1 MGFQLRKSSRSASR
15 SRFEL
20 RRRISKNVAIPAAWR
35 VGGSSPWRLLA
46 AARSGEL
53 AGAAAARAKQRPL
66 WIVAQRGAVEEAD
79 AGAVA
84 GDGNQGRERS
94 GRGKRDRR
102 RDIPRDCDG
111 RASRAVPPLS
121 RSRTHS
127 RRFRRRHRRGFC
139 AGLRS
144 WRGAPDR
151 DDLGTAM
158 VSDGGRVVM
167 LLSVLLLSV
176 LSADV
181 RKPPKNQPGGSKAYS
196 RKFAADSPLQR
207 NGVEPS
213 VPHQRGHG
221 SISPTRIVLRH

>member
-1 MGFQLRKSSRSASR
+1 LSCAGVSQKTWRSQRPGASADHR
-15 SRFEL
+15 
-20 RRRISKNVAIPAAWR
+20 
-35 VGGSSPWRLLA
+35 PWPLLA

-127 RRFRRRHRRGFC
+127 RPFRRRHRRGAC
-139 AGLRS
+139 AGLWS

-167 LLSVLLLSV
+167 LLSVL
-176 LSADV
+176 SADV
-181 RKPPKNQPGGSKAYS
+181 RKPPKNQPGGSRTPHCS
-196 RKFAADSPLQR
+196 EVESNPRSPIK
-207 NGVEPS
+207 GAMVAF
-213 VPHQRGHG
+213 HQRALSCELTTRFNNAKGNC
-221 SISPTRIVLRH
+221 SAPT